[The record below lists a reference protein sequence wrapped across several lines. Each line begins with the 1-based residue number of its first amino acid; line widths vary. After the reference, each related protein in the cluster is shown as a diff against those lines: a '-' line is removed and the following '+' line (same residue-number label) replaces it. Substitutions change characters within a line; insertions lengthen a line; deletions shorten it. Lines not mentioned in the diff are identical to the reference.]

1 MPRKSWDMIVFDVDG
16 VLLDTSRSYPCVI
29 REAIRWGFGRFLGG
43 IAEGA
48 GFTME
53 HFHVSKR
60 HPAFNDDYDI
70 AWALLSAAA
79 GRGGTLDEALPSP
92 GRWAEL
98 LSGFAGT
105 DVIEWVRRS
114 FGERV
119 DRQVMRD
126 LCEELYFG
134 DAELRRIR
142 GVAPKCL
149 PGASG
154 FWRAER
160 PMLSTHWTKLPLP
173 AGIYTGRPASELVLA
188 LRTLQWGDMPEEHA
202 VTADSGIL
210 KPSPE
215 GFRLLGRVLG
225 GDMPLYFG
233 DAESDRAALAAYGRG
248 TFVAIGDILAD
259 APLRFDT
266 VEEGLA
272 ALLS

>member
-1 MPRKSWDMIVFDVDG
+1 MPRTNWDMIVFDVDG
-16 VLLDTSRSYPCVI
+16 VLLDTNRSYPCVI

-142 GVAPKCL
+142 GVAPKYR
-149 PGASG
+149 PDASG
-154 FWRAER
+154 FWREER
-160 PMLSTHWTKLPLP
+160 PMLSSHWKELPLP
-173 AGIYTGRPASELVLA
+173 AGLYTGRPAQELVLA
-188 LRTLQWGDMPEEHA
+188 LRTLQWDDLPEERA
-202 VTADSGIL
+202 VTADSGVL

-225 GDMPLYFG
+225 GAAPLYFG
-233 DAESDRAALAAYGRG
+233 DAESDRAALAAYGAG
-248 TFVAIGDILAD
+248 TFVAVGDILTD

-272 ALLS
+272 ALFA

>member
-29 REAIRWGFGRFLGG
+29 REAIRWGFGHFLGG
-43 IAEGA
+43 ISEGG

-53 HFHVSKR
+53 HFHVSKH

-70 AWALLSAAA
+70 AWGLLSAAA
-79 GRGGTLDEALPSP
+79 DDGRRLPSP
-92 GRWAEL
+92 DRWADI

-105 DVIEWVRRS
+105 DVIEWVRHS
-114 FGERV
+114 FGEPI
-119 DRQVMRD
+119 DRQVVRD

-134 DAELRRIR
+134 NAELRRIR
-142 GVAPKCL
+142 GVAPKYL
-149 PGASG
+149 PDASG
-154 FWRAER
+154 FWREER
-160 PMLSTHWTKLPLP
+160 PMLSSHWTELPLP
-173 AGIYTGRPASELVLA
+173 AGIYTGRSAPELVLA
-188 LRTLQWGDMPEEHA
+188 LRTLKWEDLPEERA
-202 VTADSGIL
+202 VTADSGVL

-215 GFRLLGRVLG
+215 GFRLLGRALG

-248 TFVAIGDILAD
+248 TFVAVGDILTA

-266 VEEGLA
+266 VEEGLS
-272 ALLS
+272 ALFS

>member
-43 IAEGA
+43 IAEGT

-53 HFHVSKR
+53 HFHASKH

-79 GRGGTLDEALPSP
+79 AGRRLPSP
-92 GRWAEL
+92 DRWADM

-105 DVIEWVRRS
+105 DVIEWVGRS
-114 FGERV
+114 FGDRV
-119 DRQVMRD
+119 DRQAVRD

-142 GVAPKCL
+142 GVAPKYG
-149 PGASG
+149 PDASG

-160 PMLSTHWTKLPLP
+160 PMLSSHWSELPLP
-173 AGIYTGRPASELVLA
+173 AGIYTGRPAPELALA
-188 LRTLQWGDMPEEHA
+188 LRTLQWEDLPEERA
-202 VTADSGIL
+202 VTADSGVL
-210 KPSPE
+210 KPSPD

-225 GDMPLYFG
+225 GAAPLYFG

-248 TFVAIGDILAD
+248 MFVAIGDILTD

-272 ALLS
+272 ALFA

>member
-29 REAIRWGFGRFLGG
+29 REAIRWGFGRFFGG
-43 IAEGA
+43 TAGEA

-53 HFHVSKR
+53 HFRVSKH

-79 GRGGTLDEALPSP
+79 AGRMLPSP
-92 GRWAEL
+92 DRWADI

-105 DVIEWVRRS
+105 DVTQWVRRS
-114 FGERV
+114 FGDQV
-119 DRQVMRD
+119 DRQVIRD

-149 PGASG
+149 PGAPG
-154 FWRAER
+154 FWREER

-188 LRTLQWGDMPEEHA
+188 LRTLRWDDMPEEHA

-248 TFVAIGDILAD
+248 TFVAIGDLLAD